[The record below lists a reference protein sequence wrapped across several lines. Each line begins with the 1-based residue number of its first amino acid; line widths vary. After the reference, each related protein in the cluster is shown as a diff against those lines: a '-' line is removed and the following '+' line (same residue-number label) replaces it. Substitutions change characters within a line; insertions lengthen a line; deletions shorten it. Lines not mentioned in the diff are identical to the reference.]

1 MAEYLLR
8 YRLDD
13 LKPHYKIQF
22 LQSVFWIDFFDSK
35 SQITDDPHINPSKIG
50 LDRKLYDPSQF

>member
-1 MAEYLLR
+1 MLSMAEYLLR

-22 LQSVFWIDFFDSK
+22 LQSVF
-35 SQITDDPHINPSKIG
+35 
-50 LDRKLYDPSQF
+50 

>member
-8 YRLDD
+8 DRLDD

-22 LQSVFWIDFFDSK
+22 LQSVSESTFSIQKVKLPMTPHK
-35 SQITDDPHINPSKIG
+35 S
-50 LDRKLYDPSQF
+50 F

>member
-8 YRLDD
+8 YRLGD

-35 SQITDDPHINPSKIG
+35 SQITDDPT
-50 LDRKLYDPSQF
+50 

>member
-13 LKPHYKIQF
+13 LKHHYKIQF

-35 SQITDDPHINPSKIG
+35 SQITDDPT
-50 LDRKLYDPSQF
+50 